1 MELIF
6 GEEVGPAQGSN
17 VIWPILNFHLGA
29 KIGAKRWFFD
39 FKTFRF
45 SGLNSG
51 SKVLHRFGL
60 PNWALRKIVARP
72 MSHRSRPA
80 PGVEGYLCLV
90 HVEVVFGTF
99 CAEVL

>member
-1 MELIF
+1 MGRRSVPRKAQMSF
-6 GEEVGPAQGSN
+6 GRF
-17 VIWPILNFHLGA
+17 LNFHLGA

-39 FKTFRF
+39 FMTFRF

-90 HVEVVFGTF
+90 HVKPVFGTF